1 MPRGRLCTTCRATC
15 TTWTCMINCADGSHD
30 QMSIQL
36 TIQQPELC
44 TPGALDWL
52 HMRPN
57 GTHPARA
64 PPSAA
69 RSYGSALRAAPRH
82 ADGRGR
88 DFANPVY
95 LLYCVNI
102 INPSGLKEQL
112 PRLSRPALAQSRR
125 AAVAARGTDN
135 ERCRRQIGRPGLEM
149 RVPGPNVWNEEP

>member
-1 MPRGRLCTTCRATC
+1 
-15 TTWTCMINCADGSHD
+15 MINYADGSHD

-57 GTHPARA
+57 GTPT
-64 PPSAA
+64 PLEPSAA
-69 RSYGSALRAAPRH
+69 ELTRRATRH
-82 ADGRGR
+82 TDGRGR

-112 PRLSRPALAQSRR
+112 PRLSRPARAQSRR

-135 ERCRRQIGRPGLEM
+135 E
-149 RVPGPNVWNEEP
+149 